1 MTSQPCETPPADPPD
16 LPGYHYVH
24 LLGMGGT
31 SSVYLYEQESPS
43 RPVAVKASAYSR
55 ATHGLFL
62 READYLA
69 RLSTH
74 PYILTIHQAVVSRDG
89 RDCLILEFA
98 SGGNCKTIMRSTRLN
113 EEQTLDLGVRM
124 ASALYSAH
132 TKGIIHRDVK
142 PGNFLITEQ
151 GLPVLSDF
159 GISAST
165 YGTAEAR
172 GLSIPWAA
180 PEILANSAG
189 GSEASDIYSLGASLF
204 GMLTGQSPFEYG
216 YQVANEDQL
225 AQAIM
230 HQRLPS
236 LHGGE
241 ASVVFEQVLDRA
253 MAHDRDDRYYTA
265 LDFGR
270 AMQKIQ
276 QKLYGHMT
284 SFIGDGVAPFPDK
297 GDGGHT
303 TGLGIDAGRDGL
315 SDAGQ
320 ARNGGRLSGKW
331 VRPVLAAG
339 ATLLAVTLVVGLFV
353 LPDIDS
359 IRPGA
364 ATTAPGNETSTTIPQ
379 TTNTEGPIPRN
390 SFEDHAPVPSV
401 VGGSGTYQGAQVVF
415 TWDNPDPQPGDTY
428 VWYPLADQG
437 SRHGSTAQTKEP
449 SAVLPQAE
457 GTQTCI
463 AVSLVRA
470 DQRVSQEPTTICAT
484 Q

>member
-1 MTSQPCETPPADPPD
+1 
-16 LPGYHYVH
+16 
-24 LLGMGGT
+24 
-31 SSVYLYEQESPS
+31 
-43 RPVAVKASAYSR
+43 
-55 ATHGLFL
+55 
-62 READYLA
+62 
-69 RLSTH
+69 
-74 PYILTIHQAVVSRDG
+74 
-89 RDCLILEFA
+89 
-98 SGGNCKTIMRSTRLN
+98 
-113 EEQTLDLGVRM
+113 
-124 ASALYSAH
+124 
-132 TKGIIHRDVK
+132 
-142 PGNFLITEQ
+142 
-151 GLPVLSDF
+151 
-159 GISAST
+159 
-165 YGTAEAR
+165 
-172 GLSIPWAA
+172 
-180 PEILANSAG
+180 
-189 GSEASDIYSLGASLF
+189 
-204 GMLTGQSPFEYG
+204 
-216 YQVANEDQL
+216 
-225 AQAIM
+225 
-230 HQRLPS
+230 
-236 LHGGE
+236 
-241 ASVVFEQVLDRA
+241 
-253 MAHDRDDRYYTA
+253 
-265 LDFGR
+265 
-270 AMQKIQ
+270 
-276 QKLYGHMT
+276 
-284 SFIGDGVAPFPDK
+284 
-297 GDGGHT
+297 
-303 TGLGIDAGRDGL
+303 
-315 SDAGQ
+315 DAGQ

-437 SRHGSTAQTKEP
+437 SRHGSTAQTNEP